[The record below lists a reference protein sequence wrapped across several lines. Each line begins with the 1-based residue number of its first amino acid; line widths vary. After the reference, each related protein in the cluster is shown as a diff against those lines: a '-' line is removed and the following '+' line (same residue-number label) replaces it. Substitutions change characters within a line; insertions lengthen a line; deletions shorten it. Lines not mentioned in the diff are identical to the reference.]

1 MKKATITNKN
11 MTFVKFM
18 ELSKDGLLMV
28 VYNHNHRPAG
38 LSTLGELCAK
48 YKLSEA
54 TVKIYRGMQISFP
67 HPVAIQQG
75 NPNLTYLYSDKDFA
89 AWVDSWASK
98 KNDRRAKK
106 LVEMERM
113 IQQARKLER
122 KAYALRQKTRG
133 FNIQITE
140 GDK

>member
-1 MKKATITNKN
+1 MKKATINKN
-11 MTFVKFM
+11 TTFVKFM
-18 ELSKDGLLMV
+18 ELNPKGLEMT
-28 VYNHNHRPAG
+28 VYNHNHRPTG

-54 TVKIYRGMQISFP
+54 TVKIYRSMEVSFP
-67 HPVAIQQG
+67 HPAAIQQG
-75 NPNLTYLYSDKDFA
+75 NPNLTYLYSDTEFA